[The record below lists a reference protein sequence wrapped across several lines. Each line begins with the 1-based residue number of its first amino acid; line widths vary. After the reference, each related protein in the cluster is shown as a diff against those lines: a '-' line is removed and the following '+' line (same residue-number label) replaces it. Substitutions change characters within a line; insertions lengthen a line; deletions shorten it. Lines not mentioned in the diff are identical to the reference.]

1 MRHAGYELSRE
12 TVMTAHKVGIIVP
25 VYNVAP
31 FLKTCLDSILNQT
44 MQDFLCYIVDDGS
57 TDGSEIICDEY
68 QKRDNRVIVVHQKNK
83 GVSAARNAALDKVRK
98 DNLAEFITFIDSDDL
113 VAPTYLEELLNGIL
127 NGAQISAVSFLRFSN
142 DYHFPEETHKATWDI
157 KSPHDYYLKHAETR
171 SQLWGKLYP
180 AHYLN
185 DVRFPEDEIN
195 EDELTS
201 YKVIFKANQIASTS
215 SPLYAYRFRVGSIMN
230 SPWST
235 KRLARLEAYRNQIYF
250 FNDLGHDDL
259 VNDLRSWL
267 IIDLTDAVRNLKKIG
282 ERRKAEELRRELASE
297 LKIGNFPFTE
307 NYLAYKT
314 AHPIFSRVLKVF
326 SSIRILHHD

>member
-1 MRHAGYELSRE
+1 MRHAGYELTRE
-12 TVMTAHKVGIIVP
+12 PVMTAHKVAIIVP

-31 FLKTCLDSILNQT
+31 FLKTCLDSILHQT
-44 MQDFLCYIVDDGS
+44 IKDFLCYIVDDGS
-57 TDGSEIICDEY
+57 TDGSELICDEY

-113 VAPTYLEELLNGIL
+113 VAPTYLEELLNGSL

-142 DYHFPEETHKATWDI
+142 DYPFSEETHKATWDI

-171 SQLWGKLYP
+171 SQAWGKLYP

-185 DVRFPEDEIN
+185 DVRFPEGEIN

-215 SPLYAYRFRVGSIMN
+215 TPLYAYRYRVGSIMN

-235 KRLARLEAYRNQIYF
+235 KRLARIEAYRNQIHF
-250 FNDLGHDDL
+250 FSTLGHNDL

-282 ERRKAEELRRELASE
+282 ERRKAEELRRELANL
-297 LKIGNFPFTE
+297 LKVGKFPFME

-314 AHPIFSRVLKVF
+314 AHPIFSKVLKVF
-326 SSIRILHHD
+326 SSIK